1 MMRAF
6 RVEGRRHEKEAP
18 DQVSAQLWW
27 MLLCVAAVV
36 NVAAWLVSAR
46 RLARRAAHWQAD
58 VYATRRVLLWLAAV
72 YVAGCAFRSVLPMID
87 VPRYCLHDTW
97 MSRIFVGRSVA
108 TLAELAFVAQWALLM
123 REAGAVRA
131 ARAVVPIIVAAEAL
145 SWFAVLTT
153 NDLFHAAENAVWTV
167 AAGFAAAF
175 FASRWR
181 YEGTLGRRVIV
192 AALGCAGGYIVF
204 MAAYVVPMYLARW
217 QPGHAYLSLG
227 EGLGQVLQRCTVECD
242 WALWWQDAAWLTP
255 YFTLAVWISI
265 ALPQVPSLRPAGAS
279 AAHRRG

>member
-1 MMRAF
+1 M
-6 RVEGRRHEKEAP
+6 
-18 DQVSAQLWW
+18 SALLWW
-27 MLLCVAAVV
+27 SLLCLAAAV
-36 NVAAWLVSAR
+36 NVVAWVVSAR
-46 RLARRAAHWQAD
+46 LVARRAPQWPQE
-58 VYATRRVLLWLAAV
+58 VRATRRALLWLAAV

-131 ARAVVPIIVAAEAL
+131 ARAVVPIIVAAETL

-175 FASRWR
+175 LASRWR
-181 YEGTLGRRVIV
+181 YEEALGRRVIV
-192 AALGCAGGYIVF
+192 AALGCAGAYIAF

-217 QPGHAYLSLG
+217 QPHRAYLSLE
-227 EGLGQVLQRCTVECD
+227 EGMGQILQRCTVERD
-242 WALWWQDAAWLTP
+242 WALWWQDAAWLSP
-255 YFTLAVWISI
+255 YFTAAVWISL
-265 ALPQVPSLRPAGAS
+265 ALAQVPSLRPAGAS
-279 AAHRRG
+279 AAPRRG